1 MRYALATILALT
13 LAAGAS
19 AQQASSK
26 QPARPDYS
34 RENLRKLFVD
44 GQGAPPNSQVEW
56 NFGTVEFRAFGMRF
70 NFAYL
75 PFFAPLQGSLPE
87 TTGRQMVDPMAL
99 TGAELATTP
108 QTRRDP
114 RVENNDELKKIEER
128 AKVRA
133 KNQ

>member
-1 MRYALATILALT
+1 MRYALATLLALGI
-13 LAAGAS
+13 AVGAS
-19 AQQASSK
+19 AQQTAK
-26 QPARPDYS
+26 PDYS
-34 RENLRKLFVD
+34 RENLNRLFID
-44 GQGAPPNSQVEW
+44 RQGPPPNSQVEW

-75 PFFAPLQGSLPE
+75 PFFAPLQGSLPQ

-108 QTRRDP
+108 QTRRNTQLE
-114 RVENNDELKKIEER
+114 ENEELRQIEER

-133 KNQ
+133 KKP